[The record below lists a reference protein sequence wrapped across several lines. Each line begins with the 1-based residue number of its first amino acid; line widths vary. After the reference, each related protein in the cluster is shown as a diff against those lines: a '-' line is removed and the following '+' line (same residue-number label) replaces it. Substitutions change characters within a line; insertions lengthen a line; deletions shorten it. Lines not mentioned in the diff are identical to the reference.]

1 MEHDLIIEMQG
12 AGSATRMTFS
22 DLVDEYLQAKRNDL
36 RETTLDKKRRIFAST
51 ITPLL
56 GKIRVDKLSPL
67 QIQKWKDSIPSRL
80 NVSTKQNYF
89 KELRAV
95 LRFAVLR
102 GYIDRSPIERVENFR
117 DTEFQSKP
125 LSRVRYYTAEEFAA
139 FIDVARQEAET
150 KNTAMAWG
158 IYVFFNVAFWS
169 GLRKGEIH
177 ALRWSD
183 LDDSLKTI
191 HVRRSLAQKL
201 KGEDRETAPKTR
213 SSVRDVGCPSC
224 LVQILDEHQR
234 RLKVFGLYRKNFR
247 VCGVETDALRDTT
260 IEKANTRFAEAAGL
274 KHITIHEFRHSH
286 ASILANAGI
295 NIQEVARRLGH
306 ADIKETWQTYS
317 HLYPSEAD
325 RAIDALDYAYK

>member
-1 MEHDLIIEMQG
+1 MPITKIKGKVKDGLQAYRVRVNYTDHLTGEHKQIERTVYGKAEAQLMEHDLIIEMQG

-158 IYVFFNVAFWS
+158 VYVFFNVAFWS

-177 ALRWSD
+177 ALKWSD
-183 LDDSLKTI
+183 LDDALKTI

-201 KGEDRETAPKTR
+201 KVNLLGGFTADGFAGCGIFLMSRHTGDRVIKDDNCICTLIVNNVNK
-213 SSVRDVGCPSC
+213 SG
-224 LVQILDEHQR
+224 
-234 RLKVFGLYRKNFR
+234 
-247 VCGVETDALRDTT
+247 
-260 IEKANTRFAEAAGL
+260 NTRMDKG
-274 KHITIHEFRHSH
+274 
-286 ASILANAGI
+286 G
-295 NIQEVARRLGH
+295 VADNRNQLFVELLSSYLGH
-306 ADIKETWQTYS
+306 TVSSTD
-317 HLYPSEAD
+317 
-325 RAIDALDYAYK
+325 